1 MAVWS
6 RPVVW
11 ERRNRGRVVLHDL
24 VPPQAHSVD
33 EFCELSRRRSRP
45 FPSQPGPLNTP
56 AGLKPMID
64 LMQRA
69 RDRETYGG
77 ACD

>member
-1 MAVWS
+1 MTGERAWS
-6 RPVVW
+6 RPVV
-11 ERRNRGRVVLHDL
+11 LHA
-24 VPPQAHSVD
+24 VS
-33 EFCELSRRRSRP
+33 SRRDAPKIVVSPTLAMMRRFPRP
-45 FPSQPGPLNTP
+45 EPP